1 MRMETCQDSTYDS
14 GVHLLGGLRHHLGL
28 GYPVWEIVRM
38 NDNWHYHFMIDE
50 AQIASLA
57 NHSHDMRDCGEGIY
71 RCLLCT
77 MELTLIET
85 KGKLRE

>member
-1 MRMETCQDSTYDS
+1 MY
-14 GVHLLGGLRHHLGL
+14 
-28 GYPVWEIVRM
+28 
-38 NDNWHYHFMIDE
+38 DNWHYHFMIDE

>member
-1 MRMETCQDSTYDS
+1 MY
-14 GVHLLGGLRHHLGL
+14 
-28 GYPVWEIVRM
+28 
-38 NDNWHYHFMIDE
+38 DNWHYHFMIDE

-71 RCLLCT
+71 RCVYCT
-77 MELTLIET
+77 MELALIEGT